1 MGCGG
6 SKVEDFP
13 AVVLCRERK
22 AFLKAASEQR
32 YALAAAHVA
41 YFHSL
46 SEIGDAL
53 HKFAEQDLTT
63 TTSSSS
69 PLPAHWK
76 VPWFEVKW
84 HVKQYKKEK
93 HMDPNLLELAKLN
106 FNLIHAKLQM
116 EVKELSSL
124 LGGLRLLPNW
134 PYHCHGTAHNT
145 MQSKLGKI

>member
-1 MGCGG
+1 MKLLLLHYATVKHVLLRRGYPHLILLYRDTDMGCGG

-32 YALAAAHVA
+32 YALTTAHVA

-63 TTSSSS
+63 TTGSSSPVLTLPSETKSINNNKLSSSS
-69 PLPAHWK
+69 PSIASN
-76 VPWFEVKW
+76 E
-84 HVKQYKKEK
+84 KK
-93 HMDPNLLELAKLN
+93 L
-106 FNLIHAKLQM
+106 
-116 EVKELSSL
+116 
-124 LGGLRLLPNW
+124 
-134 PYHCHGTAHNT
+134 
-145 MQSKLGKI
+145 